1 MRSLPNAALSQK
13 PTARSQKLASY
24 TALASAFV
32 ALTPA
37 KADVVYVNLD
47 PDVDLSVIPQGDT
60 TYLIDINGDGDDDFA
75 IYASRSYEPGYNYA
89 AITISAY
96 GLNYVMAREVNVPT
110 SNSSTSFV
118 EGLVLE
124 PGAQIGA
131 SAEWASY
138 AAFGGDYSDSGCLL
152 YTSPS
157 PRDRQ

>member
-60 TYLIDINGDGDDDFA
+60 TYLIDINGDGDDDFL
-75 IYASRSYEPGYNYA
+75 RSHRG
-89 AITISAY
+89 
-96 GLNYVMAREVNVPT
+96 GVQHCT
-110 SNSSTSFV
+110 SNTRT
-118 EGLVLE
+118 
-124 PGAQIGA
+124 
-131 SAEWASY
+131 
-138 AAFGGDYSDSGCLL
+138 D
-152 YTSPS
+152 T
-157 PRDRQ
+157 